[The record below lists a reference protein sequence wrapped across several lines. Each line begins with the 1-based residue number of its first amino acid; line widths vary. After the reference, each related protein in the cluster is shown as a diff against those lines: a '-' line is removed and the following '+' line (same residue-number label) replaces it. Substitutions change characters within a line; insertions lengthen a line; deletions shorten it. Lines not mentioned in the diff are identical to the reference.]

1 MRGLVRLLL
10 TLVPLPLFGQAV
22 TQGKT
27 TQGLPWAVVELP
39 GGDTE
44 IVAAWLPPG
53 APVPLGWEEAQSTWP
68 RVVVKEELAGKGIAR
83 LMESLEE
90 LEAVVAV
97 ALVGPSPARELS
109 GLLAKLE
116 GAKPAQPPKSV
127 CSFTDG
133 VVDFVRA
140 DREGFALTLPA
151 PGPEDGSWELTEL
164 AVFLAERRW
173 QQLGFSG
180 PVRWRAGPCPTVT
193 LEDHR
198 EEPRR
203 RLAQGR
209 EMLGELGKP
218 VEPFEQQAYRSW
230 KLRETARW
238 AVDPKAVAVE
248 ACQRLG
254 WGRALGP
261 MFYPP
266 QVSPKAASELMAK
279 VFGLFRG
286 RATVFE
292 RERRAT
298 APESE
303 TLPNGVSLLLQPIA
317 ADFGL
322 LAVAF
327 SGVAPQAAQEV
338 ARSFGVEVVKQG
350 YPAETVAV
358 AGMVA
363 VVVVA
368 NPAELTEN
376 LERLAMLLSREASPT
391 DPLVARG
398 LQALGLG
405 SRIAGEN
412 VAVLLQ
418 LPEGE
423 EEVLE
428 AVHKFL
434 ASLPS
439 GSLLRGGSLEPGLVW
454 QDADAPAEIAAFC
467 ELPES
472 LPGAV
477 LGQVLVR
484 RLAAQGI
491 NADLNHQPGRLLLR
505 FWGGGAESLQ
515 AQDAILERTWE
526 SARLLS
532 AREILSAWPEFL
544 QALSGSAAKVAMR
557 QVMGV
562 FFSGFGHLAPPEEEE
577 VAGLLQRLPGY
588 RSLPRL
594 GMGRW
599 GGGGSQ
605 TGKGE

>member
-1 MRGLVRLLL
+1 MSLLL
-10 TLVPLPLFGQAV
+10 SLVPLPLFGQAV

-27 TQGLPWAVVELP
+27 TQGLPWTVVELP

-53 APVPLGWEEAQSTWP
+53 APVPAGWEEAQSPWP
-68 RVVVKEELAGKGIAR
+68 QVVVKEELAAKGIAR
-83 LMESLEE
+83 LMESLEG
-90 LEAVVAV
+90 LEAAVAV
-97 ALVGPSPARELS
+97 ALVGPLPARELS

-116 GAKPAQPPKSV
+116 NAKPAQPPQSV

-133 VVDFVRA
+133 IVHFARA

-151 PGPEDGSWELTEL
+151 PGPEEGSWELSEL

-180 PVRWRAGPCPTVT
+180 PVRWRAAPCATVT
-193 LEDHR
+193 LEDYR
-198 EEPRR
+198 EAPRK

-209 EMLGELGKP
+209 AMLGELGKP
-218 VEPFEQQAYRSW
+218 VEPFELEAYRSW

-238 AVDPKAVAVE
+238 AVDPKGVAVE

-261 MFYPP
+261 LFYPP
-266 QVSPKAASELMAK
+266 QVSPKAASELMAT
-279 VFGLFRG
+279 VFGHFRG
-286 RATVFE
+286 QATVFE

-298 APESE
+298 APQSE

-327 SGVAPQAAQEV
+327 SGVATQAAQEL
-338 ARSFGVEVVKQG
+338 ARSFTVEAVKQG

-368 NPAELTEN
+368 NPSELTEN
-376 LERLAMLLSREASPT
+376 LERLAMLFSREAFPKDS
-391 DPLVARG
+391 LSAKG

-428 AVHKFL
+428 AAHKFL

-439 GSLLRGGSLEPGLVW
+439 GSLVRGGSLEPGLAW
-454 QDADAPAEIAAFC
+454 QDADAPAEIVAFC

-472 LPGAV
+472 LPGAL
-477 LGQVLVR
+477 LGQVLLR
-484 RLAAQGI
+484 RLAAQGV
-491 NADLNHQPGRLLLR
+491 NAHLTHQPGRLLLG

-526 SARLLS
+526 TARLLS
-532 AREILSAWPEFL
+532 AREILTAWPEFL
-544 QALSGSAAKVAMR
+544 RGLSGSTAKVAMR

-562 FFSGFGHLAPPEEEE
+562 FFSGLGHLVLPEEEE

-588 RSLPRL
+588 RSLPRW
-594 GMGRW
+594 GMGRR
-599 GGGGSQ
+599 GDGGSQ
-605 TGKGE
+605 AGKGE